1 MKPKR
6 IMAGEVLTKS
16 LLQRIN
22 KAAYQYGGLPVVGEM
37 QVKTAFNLDAKTT
50 VQISREHI
58 KGNPEKFLSDF
69 QKTMNAQ
76 YFIIQLI

>member
-1 MKPKR
+1 MKR

-22 KAAYQYGGLPVVGEM
+22 KAAYQYGGLPVVGEI

-58 KGNPEKFLSDF
+58 KGNPEKFMADF
-69 QKTMNAQ
+69 QKTMNAS
-76 YFIIQLI
+76 YFIIQFI

>member
-1 MKPKR
+1 MKAKN
-6 IMAGEVLTKS
+6 IMAGEVLTKN

-37 QVKTAFNLDAKTT
+37 QTKTAFNLDAKTT
-50 VQISREHI
+50 VQLSREHI
-58 KGNPEKFLSDF
+58 KGNPEKFIADF

>member
-1 MKPKR
+1 MKR

-22 KAAYQYGGLPVVGEM
+22 KAAYQYGGLPIAGEM

>member
-1 MKPKR
+1 MKVKN

-16 LLQRIN
+16 LLQRVS

-37 QVKTAFNLDAKTT
+37 QTKTAFNLDAKTT
-50 VQISREHI
+50 VQLSREHI

-69 QKTMNAQ
+69 QKTMNAS
-76 YFIIQLI
+76 YFIIQFI